1 MEPAEFESEGPGVD
15 HNRMGGHKRHRT
27 DEGPII
33 SPSASAIQAEIQVL
47 RNRLE
52 ELVTEKALQLDWLS
66 RASGSAQRPCFTAG
80 SNPARFGC
88 GLFFPDGQCQ
98 ELTGD
103 FFTAV
108 TNFLCA
114 TCPIPLKPT
123 ANEGLEDC
131 NTCPPYNDFQAT
143 YLNDNAFSRRQHR
156 RSRTQRRS
164 GRRKNKEPRRR
175 QSCPLADDSVGQ
187 SRSS

>member
-1 MEPAEFESEGPGVD
+1 MEPAESESEGPGVD

-33 SPSASAIQAEIQVL
+33 SPSASSIQAEIQVL

-123 ANEGLEDC
+123 GNEGLE
-131 NTCPPYNDFQAT
+131 YRNDFQAT
-143 YLNDNAFSRRQHR
+143 APNDDALSRGQHR

-164 GRRKNKEPRRR
+164 GRRKNKETRRR
-175 QSCPLADDSVGQ
+175 QSCPLADDSVCQ
-187 SRSS
+187 SKSS